1 MIRKYS
7 ESDREAF
14 EAFVSGHKNGSF
26 MQSSF
31 WPLVKKEWQSVILL
45 SVDENGAI
53 KGTISVLVR
62 KMPIPLFN
70 VVVAYAPRGPV
81 CDYTDLGT
89 FKELTDAAALEA
101 KKMGACVLKMDPDK
115 PFDDEE
121 LVAAAKALGLKITV
135 HGLAYENMQPI
146 CNHKIDLTAVG
157 GSEGAMKYFNS
168 RTRNHIRTAEKR
180 GAAVAEG
187 TEKDVPEFYE
197 VIKETEERKSI
208 SLRDEGYYYRMLESI
223 PAENLLF
230 LVARVEDRMIAGAIF
245 ILYGKTVTYSY
256 SAMANDCSH
265 YNAMY
270 LIQKDIIS
278 LGSDRGFEVYDMGG
292 VDGNH
297 PDEGVAVFKQNFGG
311 RVIRNIGELDKPIKR
326 FKYWLFNFSL
336 GTGRKFLRLFKR
348 KK

>member
-1 MIRKYS
+1 MIKRYS

-31 WPLVKKEWQSVILL
+31 WPLIKKEWQSFILL
-45 SVDENGAI
+45 SVDNDGNI

-62 KMPIPLFN
+62 KMPIPLIN
-70 VVVAYAPRGPV
+70 VAVAYAPRGPV
-81 CDYTDLGT
+81 CDYSDLET
-89 FKELTDAAALEA
+89 MRELIDGAALEA
-101 KKMGACVLKMDPDK
+101 KKMGACVLKMDPDR

-121 LVAAAKALGLKITV
+121 LIAAAKALGLKITV

-146 CNHKIDLTAVG
+146 CNHKIDLKAVG
-157 GSEGAMKYFNS
+157 GSQGAMKYFNS
-168 RTRNHIRTAEKR
+168 KTRNQIRSAEKR
-180 GAAVAEG
+180 GAVVTEG

-208 SLRDEGYYYRMLESI
+208 SLRDEGYYYRMLENI

-230 LVARVEDRMIAGAIF
+230 LVARAEGRMIAGGIF

-256 SAMANDCSH
+256 SAMANGCSH

-270 LIQKDIIS
+270 LIQNMIIG
-278 LGSDRGFEVYDMGG
+278 LGADGGFEVYDMGG

-297 PDEGVAVFKQNFGG
+297 PDEGIAVFKANFGG
-311 RVIRNIGELDKPIKR
+311 RVIRNIGELDKPIRR
-326 FKYWLFNFSL
+326 FKYWIFNFSL
-336 GTGRKFLRLFKR
+336 GTGRKLLRFFKR
-348 KK
+348 K